1 VKRLVAVPGA
11 ALFVLSCALVRGGL
25 FDRHPYGDVHLY
37 AHYAHEMTSGH
48 PYGHVP
54 YRDFFDEYPVLAQ
67 PLFFLVRLLPGPF
80 VTSFKWTMAICGAA
94 AVVLLVE
101 LLVTVSASLPRIVVA
116 VGVAGLSPLLVGPVF
131 INTYDL
137 FPALLTAGAV
147 LALLRGRRTTTY
159 VLLALAVA
167 AKVYPLV
174 LLPLLLIDAWDRG
187 GREEVKRALGWFAG
201 VLVLVHLPFAIAG
214 PGGLRFSYW
223 VQLKRGLEV
232 ESLAGGVLLV
242 LDRLG
247 LHRVTLR
254 DEAPGSRDAVGSL
267 ADALAVVSS
276 LVLVTAVLYVA
287 WLYLR
292 GHRDWLLAAAAAVT
306 AFVAFNKVLSPQYTA
321 WLVPLVPA
329 AGFAASAVLVAVLA
343 LTHLEWDRFA
353 TGHGSVEH
361 WGQVLSWWILVR
373 DLALVALFLLLAVK
387 LRAGARSQS
396 SR

>member
-1 VKRLVAVPGA
+1 VKHRLVALPGA
-11 ALFVLSCALVRGGL
+11 ALFLLSCALVRGGL

-37 AHYAHEMTSGH
+37 AHYAHEMTAGRW
-48 PYGHVP
+48 P

-67 PLFFLVRLLPGPF
+67 PLFFVVRLLPGPF

-101 LLVTVSASLPRIVVA
+101 LLVTVGASLPRIAVA
-116 VGVAGLSPLLVGPVF
+116 VVVAGLSPLLVGPVF

-147 LALLRGRRTTTY
+147 LAFLRGRRRATY
-159 VLLALAVA
+159 VLLALGIA
-167 AKVYPLV
+167 AKVYPVV
-174 LLPLLLIDAWDRG
+174 LLPLVLVEAWERD
-187 GREEVKRALGWFAG
+187 GREEVKRALGWVAG
-201 VLVLVHLPFAIAG
+201 VIVLVHLPFAVLG

-247 LHRVTLR
+247 LHSVALR

-267 ADALAVVSS
+267 PAALAVVSS
-276 LVLVTAVLYVA
+276 LVLVAAVLYVA

-292 GHRDWLLAAAAAVT
+292 GRRNRLVAAAAAVT

-329 AGFAASAVLVAVLA
+329 AGLAASVVLVAVLA

-373 DLALVALFLLLAVK
+373 DLVLVALFVLLVLR

-396 SR
+396 PR

>member
-1 VKRLVAVPGA
+1 MKRLVAVPGA

-37 AHYAHEMTSGH
+37 AHYAHEMTSGRW
-48 PYGHVP
+48 P

-67 PLFFLVRLLPGPF
+67 PLFFVVRLLPGPF

-94 AVVLLVE
+94 AIVLLVE

-116 VGVAGLSPLLVGPVF
+116 AGVAGLSPLLVGPVF

-147 LALLRGRRTTTY
+147 LAVLRGRRTTTY

-174 LLPLLLIDAWDRG
+174 LLPLLLIEAWERG
-187 GREEVKRALGWFAG
+187 GREEVKRALGWFAS
-201 VLVLVHLPFAIAG
+201 VLVLVHLPFAIMG

-247 LHRVTLR
+247 LHHVTLR

-276 LVLVTAVLYVA
+276 LVLVAAVLYVA

-292 GHRDWLLAAAAAVT
+292 GHRRNWLVAAAAAVT

-329 AGFAASAVLVAVLA
+329 AGLAASVVLVAVLA

-353 TGHGSVEH
+353 SGHGSVEH

-373 DLALVALFLLLAVK
+373 DLALVALFVLLVVK